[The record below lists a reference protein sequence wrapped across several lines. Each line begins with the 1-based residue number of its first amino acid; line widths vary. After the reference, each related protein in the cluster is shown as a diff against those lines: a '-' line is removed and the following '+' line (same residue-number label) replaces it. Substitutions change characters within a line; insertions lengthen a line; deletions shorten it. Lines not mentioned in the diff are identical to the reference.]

1 MAEGKLTLPVIYA
14 VNNGGDESMCDLAL
28 KVKARTV
35 SSDEIAKLV
44 AYTKEKGG
52 IEYAERRMWE
62 FHAQA
67 QFFID
72 ERVKQPAVKEA
83 LQAYLDFV
91 IKRTK

>member
-67 QFFID
+67 QRFID